1 MSESMLDIR
10 LFVAAYEQRSFT
22 GAANREHATQ
32 SGVSQ
37 HIRKLEESYNV
48 KLFFRENG
56 RVVPTPAGDAYY
68 ARCIELLRLIEAGKN
83 TIRSFSGSLTGEVNI
98 GLMPTVTR
106 ATLAPTMQ
114 RIIAEHPNI
123 SVRVLE
129 AYSPILTE
137 AVNAGQLDFAIV
149 PAFAIGSGLK
159 GHFFLQTYE
168 AFVARRDR
176 NLHLKPVRLRDL
188 GPLKL
193 VMPSSANTR
202 RSTLETYFATNAVDV
217 SRMLEIDSMTGTLDF
232 VRISDWVAV
241 VPALVMASEIENDQ
255 FSVSP
260 IVDPVASLDLVLI
273 EPSRSS
279 LSEAAAAVAGILKE
293 EANRLNRLWQTHW
306 RTS

>member
-1 MSESMLDIR
+1 MLDIR

-37 HIRKLEESYNV
+37 HIRKLEERYDV
-48 KLFFRENG
+48 KLFFREKG

-68 ARCIELLRLIEAGKN
+68 ARCIELLRLIEAGKS
-83 TIRSFSGSLTGEVNI
+83 TIRNFSGSLTGEVNI

-137 AVNAGQLDFAIV
+137 AVNTRQLDFAIV

-159 GHFFLQTYE
+159 GCFFLQTYE
-168 AFVARRDR
+168 VFVARRDR

-217 SRMLEIDSMTGTLDF
+217 SRILEIDSMTGTLDF

-241 VPALVMASEIENDQ
+241 VPALVMAAEIENDQ

-279 LSEAAAAVAGILKE
+279 LSEAAAAVASILKE
-293 EANRLNRLWQTHW
+293 EANRLNHSWQTYW